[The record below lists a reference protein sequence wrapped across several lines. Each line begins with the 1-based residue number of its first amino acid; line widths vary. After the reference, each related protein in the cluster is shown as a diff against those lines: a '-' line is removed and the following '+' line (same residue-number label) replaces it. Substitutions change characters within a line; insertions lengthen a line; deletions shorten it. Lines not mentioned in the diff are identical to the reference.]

1 MRAMASHEST
11 FSVLILFRSVHAREN
26 PHCAVGLGVTAM
38 HTVRVL
44 RRNGIAARSY
54 GVATVEHVVARLIAH
69 PETTHCVLEAPWLP
83 TASMRELL
91 ARFPDVHFIVR
102 SHSQIGFL
110 QVEPAAIRLL
120 RELQELEDHVLNLS
134 IAANSE
140 HLSNFFERTYA
151 GRCLHLP
158 NLYDVERTH
167 RPRRHR
173 HDHRLL
179 RVSSFGATRLL
190 KNHTTA
196 AAAALLLARARH
208 CDLEFHMNADTE
220 GHGGLA
226 VIDAVRAMFEGLA
239 WARLVVDPWRDWG
252 SFRRI
257 AGHMDLAMQL
267 SMTETFNVTSADAVC
282 EGVPCVVTPVVE
294 WAPNHWKVGTDA
306 IEDAARVAGHLL
318 ADGDA
323 AADGLACLREYVERS
338 VDAWRSTLE
347 FTACRERRGA
357 RAAASGA

>member
-26 PHCAVGLGVTAM
+26 PHCAVGLGVTAL

-54 GVATVEHVVARLIAH
+54 GVTTPDHVVERLLGQ
-69 PETTHCVLEAPWLP
+69 PETTHCVLEAPWIP
-83 TASMRELL
+83 TTTMRELL
-91 ARFPDVHFIVR
+91 ARFPGVHFIVR

-110 QVEPAAIRLL
+110 QVEPPAIRIL
-120 RELQELEDHVLNLS
+120 RELLELEDHALNVS

-140 HLSNFFERTYA
+140 HLSNFFERAYA

-179 RVSSFGATRLL
+179 RISSFGATRLL
-190 KNHTTA
+190 KNHPTG
-196 AAAALLLARARH
+196 AAAALMLARARH

-226 VIDAVRAMFEGLA
+226 IIDAVRVMFDGLA
-239 WARLVVDPWRDWG
+239 WAKLVVDPWRDWG
-252 SFRRI
+252 SFRRV

-267 SMTETFNVTSADAVC
+267 SMTETFNVTSADSVC

-294 WAPNHWKVGTDA
+294 WAPAHWKVGTDDVESA
-306 IEDAARVAGHLL
+306 ARVGGHLLEKEDAAAE
-318 ADGDA
+318 
-323 AADGLACLREYVERS
+323 GLASLRAHVEQSMRT
-338 VDAWRSTLE
+338 WRSILE
-347 FTACRERRGA
+347 LTGRRDH
-357 RAAASGA
+357 RDLST